1 MSQQNKEEREQY
13 NNVNDFLPY
22 IEQIKAENDFFYKEF
37 LEVLKSY
44 KRKEINIENLLI
56 HAKRLFKGYPTLLQR
71 FNNFLIPGYRFE
83 YSTDPLDLDPIT
95 IFTPN
100 GILPSPSSASMPMQ
114 ISPNNIDEVNKYD
127 NNINSKF
134 ENDLKSQMTPL
145 PTENYKNRLD
155 ENTAT
160 TSTTNT
166 INKDENVLEDLLYIS
181 KFIQKFGVS
190 VEIKDLFNN
199 NITLINEFKQKCLPI
214 YLKYLSSN
222 EFLNII
228 FKEFDDIAATL
239 SNSTAVNISSSS
251 NLSRVDETDIT
262 NPTNSVNNNG
272 KRINCPDTDQSLSEL
287 FNKYKRSKI
296 SEQSIPA
303 SIFGQSSNLYGQ
315 LFSSSS
321 SLFSDE
327 QLQSSS
333 SLSPSTSPT
342 YPPPKEKIICGGG
355 QKKIRPENVIV
366 DEFTFFE
373 SCRRFLAN
381 DDEYRQ
387 FLLILNLYS
396 QGIINASVLVQQIS
410 IFIGRND
417 KLFKWFK
424 DYVKYQEKE
433 KKKEEYDYDTVV
445 NHSSASGTSYKY
457 IPESKGNV
465 HCSGRDELCYQVL
478 NDEWVSYSGLL
489 NGEYDFKSAKNNQY
503 ETELYKCEDERYEF
517 DTVIEDIQH
526 TIAMLE
532 PILRK
537 INKMSDEDKKEYKLK
552 PGLDGRC
559 RSLIYKRAIRRIYG
573 YDKGAEVVEKIHND
587 PVNDI
592 PVKLNKVW
600 SDVESKN
607 YYRSF
612 DHKGLFSKM
621 VEKKNFTTKHF
632 INEIENLFKKNQDI
646 LHKNNKNRN
655 TNNVVISGNNAD
667 GNKIEETGSFEKKD
681 SRKIQKFFKKFLIYF
696 FDLPSSFFEQPNN
709 NKGIINTSGGDKT
722 MPAVGSNEK
731 DNNEVWAN
739 VSKEVKKNI
748 NEVTNKKSEFKKQ
761 AMSHFFCND
770 RFYCFFRYLQILFE
784 RFKKI
789 KRFSQ
794 EKLSN
799 NQGLFK
805 LYAENRSEINI
816 KDPYSDM
823 FKLIEKR
830 IKCSIEASDFE
841 ESLVNILGIDAHL
854 MFSVKKIVHFLTQEC
869 EKLLYLYKTHNKQ
882 QTNNSLKDGSY
893 MLYLYQLHATNIINK
908 DGHLYRINYDNY
920 KKSLQITLL
929 NYDSNS
935 NINTSPEER
944 WISYIYS
951 YVTSNPTK
959 GVYQKIY
966 EPFLKR

>member
-410 IFIGRND
+410 IFIGLMRENG
-417 KLFKWFK
+417 K
-424 DYVKYQEKE
+424 EKE
-433 KKKEEYDYDTVV
+433 KKKEEYDYDAVV

-667 GNKIEETGSFEKKD
+667 GNKIEE
-681 SRKIQKFFKKFLIYF
+681 
-696 FDLPSSFFEQPNN
+696 QPNN
-709 NKGIINTSGGDKT
+709 NKGIVNTSGGDKT

-731 DNNEVWAN
+731 GENNSDGDVGTSDNNEVWAN

-761 AMSHFFCND
+761 AT
-770 RFYCFFRYLQILFE
+770 
-784 RFKKI
+784 
-789 KRFSQ
+789 FSQ

-854 MFSVKKIVHFLTQEC
+854 MFSVKKIVHFLTQEIYTIVKDTKC

-966 EPFLKR
+966 EPFLKRNIVSIDKSDILACNDGLKIKICIETYKIFYESDSSNNGGYIVLK

>member
-1 MSQQNKEEREQY
+1 
-13 NNVNDFLPY
+13 
-22 IEQIKAENDFFYKEF
+22 
-37 LEVLKSY
+37 
-44 KRKEINIENLLI
+44 
-56 HAKRLFKGYPTLLQR
+56 
-71 FNNFLIPGYRFE
+71 
-83 YSTDPLDLDPIT
+83 
-95 IFTPN
+95 
-100 GILPSPSSASMPMQ
+100 
-114 ISPNNIDEVNKYD
+114 
-127 NNINSKF
+127 
-134 ENDLKSQMTPL
+134 
-145 PTENYKNRLD
+145 
-155 ENTAT
+155 
-160 TSTTNT
+160 
-166 INKDENVLEDLLYIS
+166 
-181 KFIQKFGVS
+181 
-190 VEIKDLFNN
+190 
-199 NITLINEFKQKCLPI
+199 
-214 YLKYLSSN
+214 
-222 EFLNII
+222 
-228 FKEFDDIAATL
+228 
-239 SNSTAVNISSSS
+239 
-251 NLSRVDETDIT
+251 
-262 NPTNSVNNNG
+262 NG
-272 KRINCPDTDQSLSEL
+272 K
-287 FNKYKRSKI
+287 
-296 SEQSIPA
+296 
-303 SIFGQSSNLYGQ
+303 
-315 LFSSSS
+315 
-321 SLFSDE
+321 
-327 QLQSSS
+327 
-333 SLSPSTSPT
+333 
-342 YPPPKEKIICGGG
+342 
-355 QKKIRPENVIV
+355 
-366 DEFTFFE
+366 
-373 SCRRFLAN
+373 
-381 DDEYRQ
+381 
-387 FLLILNLYS
+387 
-396 QGIINASVLVQQIS
+396 
-410 IFIGRND
+410 
-417 KLFKWFK
+417 
-424 DYVKYQEKE
+424 EKE
-433 KKKEEYDYDTVV
+433 KKKEEYDYDAVV

-655 TNNVVISGNNAD
+655 TNNVVIKCQFQFQFDDVNIFKDIARVIFFYLGQ
-667 GNKIEETGSFEKKD
+667 TGSFEKKD

-731 DNNEVWAN
+731 GENNSDGDASSSSPPSLVGTSDNNEVWAN

-748 NEVTNKKSEFKKQ
+748 NEMTNKKSEFKKQ
-761 AMSHFFCND
+761 AISHFFCND
-770 RFYCFFRYLQILFE
+770 RFYCFFRYLQ

-854 MFSVKKIVHFLTQEC
+854 MFSVKKIVHFLTQEIYTIVKDTKC
-869 EKLLYLYKTHNKQ
+869 EKLFYLYKTHNKQ

-920 KKSLQITLL
+920 KKLLQITLL

-966 EPFLKR
+966 EPFLK